1 MGSGP
6 AEREHGVMSAVALP
20 LATGFRARAAR
31 PAFSPAAYPAHDGEL
46 LLVVNANASGV
57 RRNPDLVSRAAFA
70 LRAAGGQVDLRVT
83 ESAAELAAVAADP
96 DRRLVL
102 LGGDGTMHALANL
115 PSVQAEAALLPVG
128 GANNIANS
136 LGIPT
141 DLKAAAELAVTGRAR
156 HVDAIEARS
165 AHRRVVVVEG
175 VSVGF
180 HALARA
186 RYTAVNSTD
195 VRAAVG
201 AGFSAIR
208 AFHPVP
214 VALELDGEAELSPL
228 GQLFAANLPLYGPRL
243 AVAPDADPSDG
254 LIDVVRLETRGRLDT
269 LAALASLRRGRDPKG
284 IERRRARR
292 IRIVTGG
299 RSPVIADT
307 LDLGTGP
314 VDLTIRPEALRI
326 VAPRP

>member
-1 MGSGP
+1 MT
-6 AEREHGVMSAVALP
+6 AAALP
-20 LATGFRARAAR
+20 LPGLLPSAFRAPALPALR
-31 PAFSPAAYPAHDGEL
+31 PVAYPAHDGEL
-46 LLVVNANASGV
+46 VLVVNANASGV
-57 RRNPDLVSRAAFA
+57 RRNPGIVSQAAFA
-70 LRAAGGQVDLRVT
+70 LRAAGGQVELRVT

-115 PSVQAEAALLPVG
+115 PAAQAEAALLPVG
-128 GANNIANS
+128 GANNIATS

-141 DLKAAAELAVTGRAR
+141 DLYAAAELAVNGRAR
-156 HVDAIEARS
+156 AIDAIEARS
-165 AHRRVVVVEG
+165 ATRTVVVVEG
-175 VSVGF
+175 ISVGF

-186 RYTAVNSTD
+186 RYSAVNSTD

-243 AVAPDADPSDG
+243 AVAPDADPADG
-254 LIDVVRLETRGRLDT
+254 LIDVVRIATRGRLDT
-269 LAALASLRRGRDPKG
+269 IAALASLRRGHDPKG
-284 IERRRARR
+284 IVRRRARR

-314 VDLTIRPEALRI
+314 VDLTIRPAALRI
-326 VAPRP
+326 VAPAA

>member
-6 AEREHGVMSAVALP
+6 LEREHDAMSAVALP
-20 LATGFRARAAR
+20 LAPGLRAKAQ
-31 PAFSPAAYPAHDGEL
+31 PAFRPAAYPAHEGEL
-46 LLVVNANASGV
+46 VLVVNANASGV
-57 RRNPDLVSRAAFA
+57 RRNPQLVSQAAFA
-70 LRAAGGQVDLRVT
+70 LRAAGAQVELKVT
-83 ESAAELAAVAADP
+83 ESPAELAAIAADP

-115 PSVQAEAALLPVG
+115 PSAQAEAALLPVG
-128 GANNIANS
+128 GANNIATS

-141 DLKAAAELAVTGRAR
+141 DLYAAAELAVTGKARAI
-156 HVDAIEARS
+156 DAIEARS
-165 AHRRVVVVEG
+165 AERTVVVVEG

-180 HALARA
+180 HAMARA
-186 RYTAVNSTD
+186 RYSAVNSTD

-208 AFHPVP
+208 SFHPVP

-228 GQLFAANLPLYGPRL
+228 GQLFAANLPFYGPRL
-243 AVAPDADPSDG
+243 AVAPDADPADG
-254 LIDVVRLETRGRLDT
+254 LIDVVRIETRGRLDT
-269 LAALASLRRGRDPKG
+269 IAALASLRRGRDPKG

-299 RSPVIADT
+299 RSNVIADT
-307 LDLGTGP
+307 FDLGTGP
-314 VDLTIRPEALRI
+314 VDLAIRPAALRI
-326 VAPRP
+326 VAPRA